1 MEEEGPQLG
10 CGTTRR
16 VARRGLS
23 GQRRWRGQAA
33 RSGGHVAHAQAPPKR
48 TMAPGDWVCH
58 PPGTNVGSLSEDVQ
72 TRNSARAP
80 QHMTIPGDEQV
91 RARVPQGRPPVAR
104 EGINFASASKQSTT
118 VRSEEA
124 TTCCGRCKGTVDG
137 EVFEHKALVFPT
149 WPTKS
154 LRTKTAPKA
163 DIHIT
168 CESVIASLLEV
179 QQARTSATYS
189 KGSLIVH
196 ELLLLSVSSDPQ
208 AHVHGPCLRSCPHIL
223 ARTRRKST

>member
-1 MEEEGPQLG
+1 MTMERAGSPTWWPRSTRAGPAEAYDGPWRLDVPPARDERRQPIG
-10 CGTTRR
+10 RRADQEQRKGASAYDYPWRRASPRARPARTTTRY
-16 VARRGLS
+16 
-23 GQRRWRGQAA
+23 
-33 RSGGHVAHAQAPPKR
+33 
-48 TMAPGDWVCH
+48 
-58 PPGTNVGSLSEDVQ
+58 
-72 TRNSARAP
+72 
-80 QHMTIPGDEQV
+80 
-91 RARVPQGRPPVAR
+91 R

-137 EVFEHKALVFPT
+137 EAFEHKALVFPT

-196 ELLLLSVSSDPQ
+196 ELLLPSVSSDPQ
-208 AHVHGPCLRSCPHIL
+208 AHVRGPCLRSCPHIL